1 MFPLPSSSLEIEV
14 IYHKYVDT
22 MNLFIYQ
29 LQYPVIQ
36 PCQMIIVLYRPSWR
50 LRGGYGTVQLELLE
64 VTGRE
69 RVGW

>member
-1 MFPLPSSSLEIEV
+1 MNMF
-14 IYHKYVDT
+14 K
-22 MNLFIYQ
+22 YQ

-36 PCQMIIVLYRPSWR
+36 PCQIVSVIIVLYRPSWR